1 MELAVHPEEET
12 DIVIGECLTR
22 DEAQDIINV
31 LVRDGAVQGE
41 DSIWFLAP
49 SGAHGVKISV
59 CLSRSKVLFPL
70 SQLLT
75 ALSASLRSLS
85 GLSQLRISN

>member
-22 DEAQDIINV
+22 DEAQDIISV

-41 DSIWFLAP
+41 DSVSRNIIGFWLCQERKEWQ
-49 SGAHGVKISV
+49 SMSV
-59 CLSRSKVLFPL
+59 CLSWSKIVF
-70 SQLLT
+70 
-75 ALSASLRSLS
+75 
-85 GLSQLRISN
+85 